1 MVDFFMPNT
10 LYAYGRASRFQNLG
24 MKGLMNPSDHSTP
37 NRFYCFP
44 NIFDL
49 DLESI
54 KTYLAWK
61 ESSSTLLL
69 PIHV

>member
-1 MVDFFMPNT
+1 
-10 LYAYGRASRFQNLG
+10 
-24 MKGLMNPSDHSTP
+24 MNSPSTP

-69 PIHV
+69 PIHVLNCLNFLAFIEIRILTSK